1 MKSKIVRFCSFLLAL
16 LLIAGVAVACSDG
29 SNDPP
34 AVTGGGNGD
43 NSGKRD
49 DLPKLNFNGE
59 EVKIASR
66 EFQWYYKELTVAPD
80 EVIDIVD
87 TAVYKRELAVNNRL
101 GITLKNN
108 LIAGSGS
115 DGYEVVIQALRT
127 DQNTGDGLYD
137 IGVNNIYHTMGH
149 TTEELFY
156 DLNSFK
162 YIDTTK
168 DYYYSQFVKNATIGN
183 KLYGVMG
190 DGTLSAMKFAF
201 ATFFNQQVA
210 ADMQVGD
217 LYQVVLD
224 GKWTYEYQF
233 NLIRDAWKDI
243 GSQQYAMDDGDT
255 FGLITNPVL
264 GVDPYWSSFNLA
276 ILTPDQNNG
285 FTKAL
290 DYKAAQTKLTSALE
304 KINNLFYNSNGTRV
318 LGHEKDDNELTTTAP
333 RLFSQNQTLFATF
346 RLDAVESSFLRD
358 MPANGY
364 GIIPMPKFDENQKN
378 YYTYVHDLSSVFV
391 VSYGCAPDRHDM
403 VGAAIECFFS
413 ESEDV
418 RHQFFEIALKV
429 KYQDDE
435 NNSKMLDIIIDHIKL
450 DAGWIYSDA
459 ANGIA
464 LCLRTLV
471 QAESNNFASWY
482 TRNQS
487 KFVNSVDDFL
497 LQFKFL
503 NQ

>member
-1 MKSKIVRFCSFLLAL
+1 MKNKIVRFFSLLLAVVF
-16 LLIAGVAVACSDG
+16 IAGIAVACSGGADK
-29 SNDPP
+29 PP
-34 AVTGGGNGD
+34 EVTGNGGGND
-43 NSGKRD
+43 GKRD

-59 EVKIASR
+59 AVKIASR
-66 EFQWYYKELTVAPD
+66 EFQWYYKELTVNPD
-80 EVIDIVD
+80 EVVDIVD

-101 GITLKNN
+101 GIKLENN
-108 LIAGSGS
+108 LLAGLGKE
-115 DGYEVVIQALRT
+115 GYEVVINALRT
-127 DQNTGDGLYD
+127 DINTGDGLYD

-156 DLNSFK
+156 DLNSFN
-162 YIDTTK
+162 YINTSK
-168 DYYYSQFVKNATIGN
+168 EYYYSQFVKNATIGN
-183 KLYGVMG
+183 KLYAVMG

-210 ADMQVGD
+210 ADMQIGD

-224 GKWTYEYQF
+224 GKWTYEYQY
-233 NLIRDAWKDI
+233 NLIRDTWKDI
-243 GSQQYAMDDGDT
+243 GEQPYAMDDGDT
-255 FGLITNPVL
+255 FGLITNTVL
-264 GVDPYWSSFNLA
+264 GVDPYWSSFNLG
-276 ILTPDQNNG
+276 ILTPNETNG
-285 FTKAL
+285 YTITL
-290 DYKAAQTKLTSALE
+290 DLKAAQSKLTSALE
-304 KINNLFYNSNGTRV
+304 KINNLFYNSNGTRI
-318 LGHEKDDNELTTTAP
+318 LAHESDDNEMTTTGP

-346 RLDAVESSFLRD
+346 RLDAVESPFLRD
-358 MPANGY
+358 MPSNGY

-471 QAESNNFASWY
+471 QAESNNFTSWY

-487 KFVNSVDDFL
+487 KFVNSVEDFL
-497 LQFKFL
+497 TQFEFL
-503 NQ
+503 DQ